1 MVCPSESGLRKN
13 VLCLATK
20 VLLSNA
26 ESSEQEKPRGGPG
39 RGRGL
44 CLGWGR
50 GDSMTKARRRERA
63 SGPLRAVKSLARRSL
78 EMPGAA
84 LNVGDPA
91 PQTSWEACLFGTACG
106 SSK

>member
-1 MVCPSESGLRKN
+1 
-13 VLCLATK
+13 
-20 VLLSNA
+20 
-26 ESSEQEKPRGGPG
+26 
-39 RGRGL
+39 
-44 CLGWGR
+44 
-50 GDSMTKARRRERA
+50 MTKARRRERA
-63 SGPLRAVKSLARRSL
+63 SGPLRVVKSLARRSL